1 MQPQKEDALQI
12 NNFRAR
18 VKANM
23 LFHLSVT
30 KYDHKKHKPM
40 GLILVLEHRLYIWLI
55 NYSQNFCRTVLGL
68 LE

>member
-1 MQPQKEDALQI
+1 MLQVS
-12 NNFRAR
+12 NFRTR

-30 KYDHKKHKPM
+30 KYERKKHKLV
-40 GLILVLEHRLYIWLI
+40 GLVLVLEQKLYNWLI
-55 NYSQNFCRTVLGL
+55 IYSHNFCRTVLGL